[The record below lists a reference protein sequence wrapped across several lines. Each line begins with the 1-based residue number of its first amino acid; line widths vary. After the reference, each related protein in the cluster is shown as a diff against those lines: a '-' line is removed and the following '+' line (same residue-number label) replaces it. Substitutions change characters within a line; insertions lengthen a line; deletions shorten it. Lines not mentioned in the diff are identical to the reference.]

1 MKPHPLLP
9 KLKELRLGGMA
20 QTLEDRARQARE
32 KGLSPTEFL
41 ALLLD
46 DEIDRRER
54 GRMTRSLREGRI
66 DDTKTLARFDFSA
79 APGAPKA
86 LLGELALCRW
96 IERGEN
102 LLLAGPTGTGKTHLA
117 MALAFEAVRRGHK
130 VLCQGA
136 GSLAGRLNASRADG
150 THGRLYSKLV
160 TCGLLVLD
168 DFGLTALT
176 AQGAED
182 LYNLICERYE
192 RRSILLTSNR
202 APEEWAGVFGNPLM
216 ASAALDRLTHH
227 SHLLILEGE
236 SYRQRERKEKAK

>member
-20 QTLEDRARQARE
+20 RTLEDRARQARE

-117 MALAFEAVRRGHK
+117 MARTSPRRRRRRRRRRRIPRRPRNP
-130 VLCQGA
+130 A
-136 GSLAGRLNASRADG
+136 GGGCASPFPRVSRAG
-150 THGRLYSKLV
+150 T
-160 TCGLLVLD
+160 
-168 DFGLTALT
+168 
-176 AQGAED
+176 
-182 LYNLICERYE
+182 
-192 RRSILLTSNR
+192 SI
-202 APEEWAGVFGNPLM
+202 
-216 ASAALDRLTHH
+216 
-227 SHLLILEGE
+227 
-236 SYRQRERKEKAK
+236 

>member
-1 MKPHPLLP
+1 MKPHPLMP

-20 QTLEDRARQARE
+20 ETLEDRARQAQE
-32 KGLSPTEFL
+32 KDLSATEFL

-54 GRMTRSLREGRI
+54 GRMARSLREGRI
-66 DDTKTLARFDFSA
+66 DETKTLARFDFSA
-79 APGAPKA
+79 APRAPKS

-117 MALAFEAVRRGHK
+117 MALAFEAVRRGKK

-136 GSLAGRLNASRADG
+136 GALAGKINASRADG
-150 THGRLYSKLV
+150 TYHRLFGKL
-160 TCGLLVLD
+160 TACDLLVLD
-168 DFGLTALT
+168 DFGLTPLT
-176 AQGAED
+176 PQGAED

-236 SYRQRERKEKAK
+236 SYRQRERKTKKT